1 MNMIKKIIISIRTI
15 ISITIRKM
23 SRCSGRLFF
32 PPINRVSETPCWTLH
47 RALLLTTGCDH
58 GKPNQIFRQQINL
71 YLYHMTLWLQRLVF
85 LTFMFQ
91 SVGNLTTIVGNTV
104 HLPCRSKYSM
114 KVELNTE
121 STSKTGWNKLGG
133 TLWPGCGSQTHESS
147 PLRKIQLSRYHL
159 RLQSNS
165 KKTGKNHTFK
175 KQTSLR
181 FSFNVILREKCVNN
195 AKRMNLLTWGLNR
208 KEQKVNYSVG
218 SKHTVDLTALPW
230 MYGIRRHEKPTK
242 AMSVRNGWNDCYL
255 RSIKKCI
262 YS

>member
-1 MNMIKKIIISIRTI
+1 MFWPFVLPPHQQSLGNTLLDFTQGPTSHH
-15 ISITIRKM
+15 
-23 SRCSGRLFF
+23 RLWSWQTKSDFQTT
-32 PPINRVSETPCWTLH
+32 NKS
-47 RALLLTTGCDH
+47 LL
-58 GKPNQIFRQQINL
+58 K
-71 YLYHMTLWLQRLVF
+71 YHMTFGLQHIVF

-121 STSKTGWNKLGG
+121 FTSTTGWNKLGG

-208 KEQKVNYSVG
+208 TEQKVNYSVG